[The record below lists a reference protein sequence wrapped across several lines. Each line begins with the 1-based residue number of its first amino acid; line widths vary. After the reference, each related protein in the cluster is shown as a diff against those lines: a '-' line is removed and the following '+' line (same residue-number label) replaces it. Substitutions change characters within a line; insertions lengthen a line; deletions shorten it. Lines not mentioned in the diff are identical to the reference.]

1 MKVTVRRE
9 RATRVAVNPR
19 TPGPLVL
26 TAPQRV
32 SLADADDPT
41 PRGPIDKQ
49 LVVETAA
56 VIADAE
62 GIDEVTLTRVAKELN
77 ISQPALYRHVEGYD
91 DLIRSLGLQGR
102 QVLAEALTDAAVGV
116 AGDDAVRAMGQ
127 AWRQLVLDRP
137 GVYAATDRYPCA
149 GDSEL
154 EEAVDRVIDVLGLA
168 LAAYELDAEDQ
179 VHVARTLR
187 SAFHGFAVLEAGD
200 GHPRPHDLDDT
211 YAHLLDLLIAGI
223 RGHSV

>member
-1 MKVTVRRE
+1 MTLVGRFGPIEPERYGRRDP
-9 RATRVAVNPR
+9 TH
-19 TPGPLVL
+19 GQIL
-26 TAPQRV
+26 TAPH
-32 SLADADDPT
+32 ST
-41 PRGPIDKQ
+41 PPAETPDSRGTVDTQ

-56 VIADAE
+56 RIADE
-62 GIDEVTLTRVAKELN
+62 QGIDEVTLTRVAKELN

-91 DLIRSLGLQGR
+91 DLIRSLGLEAR
-102 QVLAEALTDAAVGV
+102 RVLADVLTEAAVGV
-116 AGDDAVRAMGQ
+116 AGDDAVRAMGR
-127 AWRQLVLDRP
+127 AWRQLVIERP

-149 GDSEL
+149 GDPEL

-168 LAAYELDAEDQ
+168 LAAYQLDAEDQ

-187 SAFHGFAVLEAGD
+187 SAFHGFASLEAGD

-211 YAHLLDLLIAGI
+211 YEHLIDLLIAGI

>member
-1 MKVTVRRE
+1 MTAAEAPTSEETVTH
-9 RATRVAVNPR
+9 
-19 TPGPLVL
+19 
-26 TAPQRV
+26 
-32 SLADADDPT
+32 
-41 PRGPIDKQ
+41 RGPIDKA

-56 VIADAE
+56 LIADRE
-62 GIDEVTLTRVAKELN
+62 GIDEVTLTRVAKELE

-102 QVLAEALTDAAVGV
+102 QVLVEALTAAAVGV
-116 AGDDAVRAMGQ
+116 AGDDAVRAMGR
-127 AWRQLVLDRP
+127 AWRQLVKERP

-154 EEAVDRVIDVLGLA
+154 EAAVDDVIDVLGLA
-168 LAAYELDAEDQ
+168 LVGFNLDSADQ

-187 SAFHGFAVLEAGD
+187 SAFHGFANLEAGD

-211 YAHLLDLLIAGI
+211 YEHLLDLLIAGI
-223 RGHSV
+223 RTHSVD